1 MQKKQEQE
9 SNAKSSIQNVAEYV
23 LCLFVTGATPNS
35 MRAITNIKE
44 ICEVHLK
51 GNYSLEII
59 DVYQQA
65 DIAKREQLVALPML
79 LRKQPLPEKRLIGDL
94 SDTTKV
100 LNAIGLIK

>member
-9 SNAKSSIQNVAEYV
+9 SNAKSSIQNVVEYV

-44 ICEVHLK
+44 ICEEHLK

-94 SDTTKV
+94 SDTDKV
-100 LNAIGLIK
+100 LNALGINK

>member
-1 MQKKQEQE
+1 MQKKQEQD
-9 SNAKSSIQNVAEYV
+9 SNDKSSIQNVAEYV

-79 LRKQPLPEKRLIGDL
+79 LKKQPLPQKRLIGDL

-100 LNAIGLIK
+100 LNALGLIK

>member
-44 ICEVHLK
+44 ICEEHLK

-79 LRKQPLPEKRLIGDL
+79 LRKQPLPEKMLIGDL

-100 LNAIGLIK
+100 LNALGLIK

>member
-100 LNAIGLIK
+100 LNALGLIK

>member
-1 MQKKQEQE
+1 MQKKQEQDNNDKPAMQ
-9 SNAKSSIQNVAEYV
+9 NATKYV

-35 MRAITNIKE
+35 IRAITNIKE

-51 GNYSLEII
+51 GNYNLEII

-94 SDTTKV
+94 SDTAKV
-100 LNAIGLIK
+100 LNALGLIK

>member
-1 MQKKQEQE
+1 MQKKQEQD
-9 SNAKSSIQNVAEYV
+9 SNDKSSIQNVAEYV

-65 DIAKREQLVALPML
+65 DVAKREQLVALPML
-79 LRKQPLPEKRLIGDL
+79 LKKQPLPEKRLIGDL

-100 LNAIGLIK
+100 LNALGLIK

>member
-1 MQKKQEQE
+1 MQKKQEQD
-9 SNAKSSIQNVAEYV
+9 SNGKSSMQNVAEYV

-100 LNAIGLIK
+100 LNALGLIK